1 MRLILALAFLAG
13 AAAFPQNP
21 PSSPVRATGTDPA
34 EVRRLVEAGVLP
46 RSRLDDI
53 ERAAKDRD
61 DQAVLDHLLY
71 GAVTVEELTFD
82 QAQEMVSAAE
92 RLLARR
98 KAELEHARTLVE
110 AGAAARTS
118 LTAYVLDFDQ
128 SRRTLDLAQS
138 RARLL
143 HELAEMARA
152 ELSAE
157 PAAPEAPR
165 QELKLAERFDG
176 DGVFTNGLFK
186 RIVLAF
192 EKQFNQPLPVS
203 ARGETAIHRMMGYD
217 HRGRV
222 DVALNPDQAEGVWL
236 REYLEAL
243 RVPYF
248 AFRAAIPG
256 KSTAPHIHI
265 GPPSSRLRAAD

>member
-21 PSSPVRATGTDPA
+21 SSFPSHSTGTDSA

-46 RSRLDDI
+46 RSRLVDL
-53 ERAAKDRD
+53 ERAAKDRK
-61 DQAVLDHLLY
+61 DQATLDRLLY
-71 GAVTVEELTFD
+71 GNITVEELTVES
-82 QAQEMVSAAE
+82 AQEMVMAAE

-98 KAELEHARTLVE
+98 KNELDHARTLVD
-110 AGAAARTS
+110 AGALARTA
-118 LTAYVLDFDQ
+118 LTSYLLDFDQ
-128 SRRTLDLAQS
+128 SRRTLDLAAS

-143 HELAEMARA
+143 HELAEMAQA
-152 ELSAE
+152 EMSVE
-157 PAAPEAPR
+157 QAAPEAAQ

-176 DGVFTNGLFK
+176 DGIFTNGLFK

-192 EKQFNQPLPVS
+192 EKHFHKPLPVS
-203 ARGETAIHRMMGYD
+203 ARGATAIHRMMGYD

-222 DVALNPDQAEGVWL
+222 DVALSPDQAEGVWL
-236 REYLEAL
+236 REYLETL

-248 AFRAAIPG
+248 AFRAAIRG

-265 GPPSSRLRAAD
+265 GPPSTRLRAAD

>member
-21 PSSPVRATGTDPA
+21 SALPSPATGTDPA

-46 RSRLDDI
+46 RSRLVDM
-53 ERAAKDRD
+53 ERAAKDRED
-61 DQAVLDHLLY
+61 NATLDRLLY
-71 GAVTVEELTFD
+71 GKIAVEELTVEN
-82 QAQEMVSAAE
+82 AQEMVAAAE
-92 RLLARR
+92 RLLGRR
-98 KAELEHARTLVE
+98 KNELEHARTLVE
-110 AGAAARTS
+110 AGALARTA
-118 LTAYVLDFDQ
+118 LTAYLLDYDQ
-128 SRRTLDLAQS
+128 SRRTVDLAAS

-152 ELSAE
+152 ELSVE
-157 PAAPEAPR
+157 QAAPEAAPR
-165 QELKLAERFDG
+165 EWKLTERFDG
-176 DGVFTNGLFK
+176 DAVFTNGLFK

-192 EKQFNQPLPVS
+192 EQHFDKPLPVS
-203 ARGETAIHRMMGYD
+203 ARGATAIHRMMGYD

-236 REYLEAL
+236 REYLET
-243 RVPYF
+243 RHVPYF

-265 GPPSSRLRAAD
+265 GPPSTRLRAAD

>member
-13 AAAFPQNP
+13 AAAFPQD
-21 PSSPVRATGTDPA
+21 PSSFPSHSTVTDPA

-46 RSRLDDI
+46 RSRLVDL
-53 ERAAKDRD
+53 ERAAKDRED
-61 DQAVLDHLLY
+61 NATLGRLLY
-71 GAVTVEELTFD
+71 GSITVEELTVES
-82 QAQEMVSAAE
+82 AQEMVTAAE

-98 KAELEHARTLVE
+98 KNEFEHARELVE
-110 AGAAARTS
+110 AGALARTA
-118 LTAYVLDFDQ
+118 LTSYLLEYDQ
-128 SRRTLDLAQS
+128 SRRTLDLAAS

-152 ELSAE
+152 ELSVE
-157 PAAPEAPR
+157 QAAPEAAP

-176 DGVFTNGLFK
+176 DAVFTGGLFK
-186 RIVLAF
+186 KIVLAF
-192 EKQFNQPLPVS
+192 EKKFNKPLPVS
-203 ARGETAIHRMMGYD
+203 ARGSTAIHRMMGYD

-236 REYLEAL
+236 REYLEIW

-248 AFRAAIPG
+248 AFRAAIRG

-265 GPPSSRLRAAD
+265 GPPSTRLRAAD

>member
-21 PSSPVRATGTDPA
+21 SSFPSPATSTDPA

-46 RSRLDDI
+46 RARLNDL
-53 ERAAKDRD
+53 ERTAKERE
-61 DQAVLDHLLY
+61 DQATLDHLLY
-71 GAVTVEELTFD
+71 GNVTVEELTVE
-82 QAQEMVSAAE
+82 QAQEMVAAAE

-98 KAELEHARTLVE
+98 KNELEHVRTLVE
-110 AGAAARTS
+110 AGALARTA
-118 LTAYVLDFDQ
+118 LTAYLLDYDQ
-128 SRRTLDLAQS
+128 GRRTLDLAAS

-143 HELAEMARA
+143 HELAEMVRA
-152 ELSAE
+152 EVSVE
-157 PAAPEAPR
+157 QAAPEATQ

-176 DGVFTNGLFK
+176 DAVFTNGLFK

-192 EKQFNQPLPVS
+192 EKQFNKPLPVS
-203 ARGETAIHRMMGYD
+203 ARGATAIHRMMGYD

-236 REYLEAL
+236 REYLETR

-265 GPPSSRLRAAD
+265 GPPSTHLRAAI